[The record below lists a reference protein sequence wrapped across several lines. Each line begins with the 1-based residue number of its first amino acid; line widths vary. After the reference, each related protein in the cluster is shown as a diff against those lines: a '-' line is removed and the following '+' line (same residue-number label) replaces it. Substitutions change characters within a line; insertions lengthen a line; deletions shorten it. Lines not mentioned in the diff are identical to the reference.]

1 MFDVITVGSSTV
13 DAFMH
18 TDPRQTEI
26 LKIHGHTDVAYTI
39 GDKILVEKLEF
50 FTGGGG
56 TNCAVAFARLGLK
69 TGWIGRAGSDL
80 NGESILGDIKR
91 EGVEFLGYRGGTSG
105 YSVILDAIEEDRT
118 IFTYKGCNDDLSY
131 RKIRIPETRWIYLS
145 SMMGKSF
152 ETMKK
157 IAYHANIHNIKMAFN
172 PSLYLARK
180 GEAYLRPVVR
190 NTEILVLNRQEAESL
205 LEKQHHNIFTMLSEI
220 SSLGPKIVAITNGRE
235 GADCLDCHEGFFY
248 SIKPLKVRIR
258 ETTGAGDAF
267 ASGFVASKI
276 RGKSTEYALRLGML
290 NAESVIQYKGAKNI
304 LLGREAF
311 HKAQKDTR
319 HIAKYKNEHAV
330 GR

>member
-145 SMMGKSF
+145 SMMGKNF
-152 ETMKK
+152 
-157 IAYHANIHNIKMAFN
+157 
-172 PSLYLARK
+172 
-180 GEAYLRPVVR
+180 
-190 NTEILVLNRQEAESL
+190 
-205 LEKQHHNIFTMLSEI
+205 
-220 SSLGPKIVAITNGRE
+220 
-235 GADCLDCHEGFFY
+235 
-248 SIKPLKVRIR
+248 
-258 ETTGAGDAF
+258 
-267 ASGFVASKI
+267 
-276 RGKSTEYALRLGML
+276 
-290 NAESVIQYKGAKNI
+290 
-304 LLGREAF
+304 
-311 HKAQKDTR
+311 
-319 HIAKYKNEHAV
+319 
-330 GR
+330 